1 MRANMPTITVK
12 KDIKNIKRKLI
23 EKNTETLMVIGCGIC
38 ARIRRINLVKTA
50 FYNVAEKKGWKMK
63 FIEGVGLVLMR

>member
-1 MRANMPTITVK
+1 
-12 KDIKNIKRKLI
+12 
-23 EKNTETLMVIGCGIC
+23 MVIGCGIC